1 MEEMAASRLRKK
13 DVIWEKLF
21 DRYDILQQVNANGYF
36 DITSQQINGL
46 EPGVQARLQCKFDS
60 SGELSPC
67 FARHGLGILPVS
79 NGHYTIA
86 RFPIFH
92 PLEDIEKLP
101 VHRAYWRFPA
111 FETVQADGS
120 SSTSEANALHTAH
133 MSDMLHRFR
142 GLEPAEPLELTFSG
156 RMRSPA
162 FSFHVGSYP
171 HPLQVERSQQMEIDA
186 GFESNREILILEAK
200 NSIPQ
205 DFCVRQLYYPYRAL
219 RSRPQL
225 TKPVIPIYF
234 LYSDGVYYLFEYSF
248 RDPMRYDSLA
258 LVRAGAYRIE
268 GGLSKERVLAIAEAT
283 PAGAEPE
290 GVPFPQANSFERII
304 NLLELLEE
312 EDLLKSDIERLYRFD
327 KRQSDYYA
335 NAGVYLDLAETCRTP
350 EGTAVRLTGE
360 GRTLM
365 QLTVQQRHEALL
377 RKLFARPA
385 IRDILL
391 ASLARGE
398 PIPELD
404 AMNMMHR
411 HGIELNPST
420 QHRRAQSILAWY
432 GWLVRLMG

>member
-1 MEEMAASRLRKK
+1 M
-13 DVIWEKLF
+13 
-21 DRYDILQQVNANGYF
+21 NANGYF

-248 RDPMRYDSLA
+248 RDPMRYDSIA

-304 NLLELLEE
+304 NLLELL
-312 EDLLKSDIERLYRFD
+312 
-327 KRQSDYYA
+327 
-335 NAGVYLDLAETCRTP
+335 AETCRTP

-360 GRTLM
+360 GRALM
-365 QLTVQQRHEALL
+365 QLTVQERHEALL

-391 ASLARGE
+391 ASLTRGE

>member
-1 MEEMAASRLRKK
+1 MH
-13 DVIWEKLF
+13 
-21 DRYDILQQVNANGYF
+21 QVNANGYF

-248 RDPMRYDSLA
+248 RDPMRYDSIA

-304 NLLELLEE
+304 NLLELL
-312 EDLLKSDIERLYRFD
+312 
-327 KRQSDYYA
+327 
-335 NAGVYLDLAETCRTP
+335 AETCRTP

-360 GRTLM
+360 GRALM
-365 QLTVQQRHEALL
+365 QLTVQERHEALL

-391 ASLARGE
+391 ASLTRGE